1 MNILLT
7 PARIGPVE
15 IPNRIVMPPMTTRT
29 ADAEGFVTDDS
40 IAYYLARVRG
50 GTGLITVEMA
60 SPEKAGRHRRHEV
73 GIYDDRFIPG
83 LTRLVGEIHRGG
95 AKASI
100 QLGHGGGH
108 TRIDICGETPIAPS
122 AIPHP
127 VYETTFETII
137 PEEMTKARIAANHRR
152 LCGGRRARAAG
163 RLRLRRGPRRARLS
177 DLAIP
182 CAVRKSSQRRLWR
195 LTRKPR
201 PLRTR
206 SLARREGRGAGAR
219 RDLSPVGRGFFPGR
233 PAL

>member
-15 IPNRIVMPPMTTRT
+15 ITNRIVMPPMTTRT

-40 IAYYLARVRG
+40 VAYYMARVRG
-50 GTGLITVEMA
+50 GIGLITVEMA

-73 GIYDDRFIPG
+73 GIYDDRFLPG
-83 LTRLVGEIHRGG
+83 LTRLVDEIHRGG

-108 TRIDICGETPIAPS
+108 TRSDICGETPIAPS

-127 VYETTFETII
+127 VYETTFETIV
-137 PEEMTKARIAANHRR
+137 PEEMSKARIERDHRR
-152 LCGGRRARAAG
+152 ACRRGGARAAG
-163 RLRLRRGPRRARLS
+163 RLRLRRDPRRARLP

-182 CAVRKSSQRRLWR
+182 RAVREPAHRRVR
-195 LTRKPR
+195 RQPGEPR
-201 PLRTR
+201 ALR
-206 SLARREGRGAGAR
+206 ARGAARGEGGGAR
-219 RDLSPVGRGFFPGR
+219 RWR
-233 PAL
+233 